1 MAGETAEPGGKRR
14 TRRRPPAKPAAS
26 AAPAPAGD
34 FYASALSRA
43 ERIELKEA
51 AKVKG
56 LDQEIALLRTKL
68 RNVIKEKPNN
78 LPLMLQGFEQR
89 VKVVSARYRL
99 PKRAEEE
106 LDQSVKRLLEEFGGQ
121 MMPEPLAGK

>member
-1 MAGETAEPGGKRR
+1 MAGETAEPRGKRR

-26 AAPAPAGD
+26 ATPASADD
-34 FYASALSRA
+34 FYASALGRA

-68 RNVIKEKPNN
+68 RRAIKKEPKN
-78 LPLMLQGFEQR
+78 LEIMLQGFEQL
-89 VKVVSARYRL
+89 VKIVSARYRL

-106 LDQSVKRLLEEFGGQ
+106 LDQSVKRLLEEFGGE
-121 MMPEPLAGK
+121 MMPEQSV

>member
-1 MAGETAEPGGKRR
+1 MARETAEPSGKRR
-14 TRRRPPAKPAAS
+14 ARRRPPAKPAAS
-26 AAPAPAGD
+26 ATPASADD
-34 FYASALSRA
+34 FYASALSKA

-56 LDQEIALLRTKL
+56 LDQEIAVLRTKL
-68 RNVIKEKPNN
+68 RRAIKKEPKN
-78 LPLMLQGFEQR
+78 LPLMLQGIEQL

-106 LDQSVKRLLEEFGGQ
+106 LDQSVKRILQEFGGQ
-121 MMPEPLAGK
+121 MMPEPLADN

>member
-1 MAGETAEPGGKRR
+1 MAGETAEPRGKRR
-14 TRRRPPAKPAAS
+14 TRRRPPAKPAES
-26 AAPAPAGD
+26 ATPADD

-43 ERIELKEA
+43 ERIELKKA

-68 RNVIKEKPNN
+68 RTTIEDKPEN
-78 LPLMLQGFEQR
+78 LPLMLQGFEQL